1 MDPVHAEAL
10 AEFRAFNYEQI
21 YLRDASVAQATAV
34 IEVLTALTEHFIDSP
49 NQIPGVLEA
58 GGLRSGEAAARHAA
72 VAYVAG
78 MTDRF
83 AFRSAVALL
92 GFASDRLPQGIDR

>member
-1 MDPVHAEAL
+1 M
-10 AEFRAFNYEQI
+10 
-21 YLRDASVAQATAV
+21 AQATAV

-49 NQIPGVLEA
+49 NQIPGVLDD
-58 GGLRSGEAAARHAA
+58 GGLLSGEDDARHAA

-92 GFASDRLPQGIDR
+92 GFDPGRLPQGIDR